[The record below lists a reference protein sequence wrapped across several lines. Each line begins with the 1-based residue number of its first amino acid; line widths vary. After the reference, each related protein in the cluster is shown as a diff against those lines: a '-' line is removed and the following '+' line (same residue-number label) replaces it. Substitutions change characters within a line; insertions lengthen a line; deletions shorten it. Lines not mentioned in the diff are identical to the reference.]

1 MQHPPST
8 RVDRPGPPVCIVF
21 DGQVI
26 EGRSYDTIASALW
39 AAGRVVFGKG
49 RKLGTPKTLLCG
61 EGWCWA
67 CGVLIDGA
75 GEVLACRVPIR
86 EGMVVRSLV
95 GDPPLAGGENATVL
109 P

>member
-1 MQHPPST
+1 MDHLPRA
-8 RVDRPGPPVCIVF
+8 RVDRPGPPVRIVF
-21 DGQVI
+21 DGEAI

-49 RKLGTPKTLLCG
+49 RKLGTPRTLLCG

-67 CGVLIDGA
+67 CGVLVDGA
-75 GEVLACRVPIR
+75 GEVLACRMSIR

-95 GDPPLAGGENATVL
+95 GDPPMASDEDAAR
-109 P
+109 PR